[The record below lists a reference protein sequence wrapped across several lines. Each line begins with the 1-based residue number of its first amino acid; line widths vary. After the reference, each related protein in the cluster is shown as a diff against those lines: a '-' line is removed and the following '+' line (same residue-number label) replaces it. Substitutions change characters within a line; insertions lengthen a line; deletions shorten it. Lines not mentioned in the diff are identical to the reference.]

1 VALSENFS
9 VSQSPTENSRRSTE
23 KKKITEERMKKMKRK
38 LLHIVF
44 IMCII
49 ISTSNLF
56 AQGPPIFT
64 DSPLLL
70 GLDGG
75 GIRTFGKYIST
86 ETGQTY
92 IQPLV
97 IPYNITTDFQVG
109 GIQAYV
115 FQSPYNSETQSG
127 FGNFS
132 LFGKY
137 TIIQID
143 GRGKTFRSLIK
154 YTQTFS
160 TGASNVSVDAS
171 ASQFAF
177 VTGYITTKYGIYGTV
192 GYTFVSNNFP
202 DNLIYNFAFGYPLLP
217 QKYPPFQLN
226 LFLELNGT
234 HTFDVNKHLLFVSPG
249 LQLIT
254 SSTFLIETGVQVPVI
269 DDKNKTDFAYML
281 GIRWLIF

>member
-1 VALSENFS
+1 M
-9 VSQSPTENSRRSTE
+9 
-23 KKKITEERMKKMKRK
+23 KIKSGFFQ
-38 LLHIVF
+38 V
-44 IMCII
+44 II
-49 ISTSNLF
+49 IVMFTAIF
-56 AQGPPIFT
+56 IRAQGPPIFT

-86 ETGQTY
+86 EAGQTY

-97 IPYNITTDFQVG
+97 IPYNITTDFQIG
-109 GIQAYV
+109 GIQPYV
-115 FQSPYNSETQSG
+115 FHSPDNSETQSG
-127 FGNFS
+127 FGNFT

-143 GRGKTFRSLIK
+143 GKGKTFRSLIK

-171 ASQFAF
+171 ASQIAI
-177 VTGYITTKYGIYGTV
+177 VTGYITTRYGIYGTV

-202 DNLIYNFAFGYPLLP
+202 DNLIYNFAFGYPVLP
-217 QKYPPFQLN
+217 QRYPPFQLN
-226 LFLELNGT
+226 LFIEINGT

-254 SSTFLIETGVQVPVI
+254 SSTF
-269 DDKNKTDFAYML
+269 
-281 GIRWLIF
+281 